1 MTVSDTIRAMLPPG
15 RLDAIKDNPR
25 VLVDP
30 LETDALRAGFA
41 ETGPDGAQMAD
52 MFLGSLNAAL
62 AWAAGNVFM
71 IGAAAGVLSIG
82 CPVSEGH
89 RTRGAEVLRFL
100 TGSITPDSIRKHS
113 KRAHRFCF
121 PRKAPPIL
129 MPRPPSMRKAC
140 PVMKLASSLAR

>member
-1 MTVSDTIRAMLPPG
+1 MLPPG

-62 AWAAGNVFM
+62 SWAAGNVFM

-100 TGSITPDSIRKHS
+100 
-113 KRAHRFCF
+113 HRVHY
-121 PRKAPPIL
+121 AG
-129 MPRPPSMRKAC
+129 
-140 PVMKLASSLAR
+140 